1 MYRKSGMVEENNW
14 SCLTNKKNL
23 LQNVSMQNNL
33 GQVAGLPGLPGL
45 PGLLGLPGL
54 PGLLALPSLPSLPF
68 HTPLNLC
75 SSMPE
80 TSILAF
86 GLFRF

>member
-1 MYRKSGMVEENNW
+1 
-14 SCLTNKKNL
+14 
-23 LQNVSMQNNL
+23 MQNNL

-68 HTPLNLC
+68 HTPLSLC
-75 SSMPE
+75 RSMPE
-80 TSILAF
+80 TSILVF

>member
-1 MYRKSGMVEENNW
+1 MYRKSGLVEQNNW
-14 SCLTNKKNL
+14 SCLTNKKTFYK
-23 LQNVSMQNNL
+23 MYL
-33 GQVAGLPGLPGL
+33 GQVTGL

-54 PGLLALPSLPSLPF
+54 PGLLGLPGLPSLPF

-80 TSILAF
+80 TSILVF

>member
-1 MYRKSGMVEENNW
+1 MYRKSGMVEQNNW

-23 LQNVSMQNNL
+23 LQKFSMLNNL
-33 GQVAGLPGLPGL
+33 GQVTGLLGLLGL
-45 PGLLGLPGL
+45 PGLLGLLGL
-54 PGLLALPSLPSLPF
+54 PGLPF

-80 TSILAF
+80 TSILVF

>member
-1 MYRKSGMVEENNW
+1 
-14 SCLTNKKNL
+14 
-23 LQNVSMQNNL
+23 MQNNL
-33 GQVAGLPGLPGL
+33 GQVAGLPGFL
-45 PGLLGLPGL
+45 GL

-80 TSILAF
+80 ASILVF
-86 GLFRF
+86 GLFRLNQ

>member
-1 MYRKSGMVEENNW
+1 
-14 SCLTNKKNL
+14 
-23 LQNVSMQNNL
+23 MQNNL
-33 GQVAGLPGLPGL
+33 GQVAGL

-54 PGLLALPSLPSLPF
+54 PGLLGLPGLQGLPGLPDLPF

-80 TSILAF
+80 ASILVF
-86 GLFRF
+86 GLFRFNQ

>member
-1 MYRKSGMVEENNW
+1 MK
-14 SCLTNKKNL
+14 
-23 LQNVSMQNNL
+23 NNL
-33 GQVAGLPGLPGL
+33 GQFAGLPKLLGLPGLRGL

-54 PGLLALPSLPSLPF
+54 PGLPF

-80 TSILAF
+80 TSILVF